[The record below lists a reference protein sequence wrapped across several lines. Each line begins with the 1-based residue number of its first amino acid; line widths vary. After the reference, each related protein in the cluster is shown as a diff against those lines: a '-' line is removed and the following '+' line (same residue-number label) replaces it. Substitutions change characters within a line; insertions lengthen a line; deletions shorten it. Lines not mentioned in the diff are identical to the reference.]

1 LKLLYE
7 KRISADVAVFA
18 GICTVNEVVAVL
30 SEPKSNTAIALLL
43 LLAL

>member
-1 LKLLYE
+1 MRAPYA

-18 GICTVNEVVAVL
+18 GICTVKEVVAVL
-30 SEPKSNTAIALLL
+30 SAPKSSTAMDLLP